1 MRLLCWPRV
10 RSSTAAPVV
19 TVRVCFSVAVVMIFV
34 GAADNRAEPRDKV
47 LLRVQVPSTLDS
59 SVEDDDDWQD
69 GQLSAAKTSIA
80 QLTCKLF
87 ASFSGTETISNLL
100 ISVKVPD
107 AVTTKQTTIV
117 IPTLGTCGMV
127 QCAVA
132 RGVLR
137 PGPWWVPSV
146 SPLTRA
152 LCCVSYRVRFWCAW
166 LATVGVVQPAVR
178 ARPLSSPSCFAASR
192 RECPVTCE

>member
-146 SPLTRA
+146 SRLTRA
-152 LCCVSYRVRFWCAW
+152 VCR
-166 LATVGVVQPAVR
+166 TVCGFGVHGLQ
-178 ARPLSSPSCFAASR
+178 LSASSSR
-192 RECPVTCE
+192 RCAHAHYHPPRVSRQVVGHAQ